1 MNNVKV
7 FKVGGSVLSEPEDF
21 LKIARLILKFK
32 DTQICLVTSAIK
44 GKTDELIK
52 VYTRAVPEPD
62 FYGFEKF
69 VGMGEVQSAMIFES
83 VFKYLGAKAKA
94 IIPGM
99 TEWPIHIKLES
110 KSQLSPQKIN
120 EKREFKLLPRAKK
133 VVQRYLISLLNK
145 KTILVFPG
153 FIAQDEKNKTVTLGR
168 GGSDISAL
176 LIAELLEAKELILVK
191 DVGGILSVDP
201 KIVSNTTMIKKLSWA
216 ELGALA
222 ASGAQVLNPISLK
235 HRKKLPKL
243 RVIAN
248 DGINI
253 ENGGTEI
260 LFDKEISIT
269 LSDKTFGVLT
279 FIGEKIPETPGILS
293 SISNALT
300 KKRIAIH
307 SITISDNLLAIYVE
321 EERSENAYELVSTLI
336 SKIKNLKALNLKK
349 GIAKIVIRSLKFINE
364 PGAIKKIVTPISQEK
379 INIWEILTVHTDI
392 MVFVESQDK
401 NRAYN
406 FINQLFKKEKNGKK

>member
-1 MNNVKV
+1 MNNIKV

-32 DTQICLVTSAIK
+32 DTKICLVTSAIK
-44 GKTDELIK
+44 GKTDELIM
-52 VYTRAVPEPD
+52 VYTKAVPKPD
-62 FYGFEKF
+62 FYGFERF
-69 VGMGEVQSAMIFES
+69 VGMGEIQSAIIFES
-83 VFKYLGAKAKA
+83 VFKYLGAEAKA

-99 TEWPIHIKLES
+99 NDWPIHIRLES
-110 KSQLSPQKIN
+110 KSQLSTQKIN
-120 EKREFKLLPRAKK
+120 EKREFKLLSKSKSITKK
-133 VVQRYLISLLNK
+133 YLTPLLNK
-145 KTILVFPG
+145 NIILIIPG
-153 FIAQDEKNKTVTLGR
+153 FIARDEKNNTVTLGR

-201 KIVSNTTMIKKLSWA
+201 KFVSNTKMIKKLSWA

-248 DGINI
+248 DGTNI

-260 LFDKEISIT
+260 LFDKEVSIT
-269 LSDKTFGVLT
+269 LADKTFGVLT
-279 FIGEKIPETPGILS
+279 FIGEKIPETFGILS

-300 KKRIAIH
+300 EKRIAIH
-307 SITISDNLLAIYVE
+307 SLTISDTLLAIYVE
-321 EERSENAYELVSTLI
+321 EDKSERAYELLSPLI

-364 PGAIKKIVTPISQEK
+364 PGAIKKIVTPIAREK

-401 NRAYN
+401 VKAYN
-406 FINQLFKKEKNGKK
+406 FINQLFRKE